1 VNDAAKETVNVCI
14 QNPSPRLREL
24 GLAPSQVKNLAQM
37 DLRQKTTRKKT
48 LKIAF
53 PSYLTMTTK
62 RIWRSALDEL

>member
-1 VNDAAKETVNVCI
+1 
-14 QNPSPRLREL
+14 
-24 GLAPSQVKNLAQM
+24 M